1 MNEQIIRA
9 RAEQRYQVEL
19 EQLIATDSGA
29 RPSGW
34 QLSANAVKRFIC
46 GDKQHNIS
54 RKYYGDDALV
64 ERAIVSLMGNNGL
77 MMVGEPG
84 TAKSMLSELLA
95 AAISGTSELLIQGT
109 AGTTEEQ
116 VKYSWNFAMLLANGP
131 SFDALLKSPIYAA
144 MEQGKLVRIEEIT
157 RCPQEI
163 QDVLISLMS
172 EKTLTIPELGIA
184 IQAKPGF
191 NVIATANLLDR
202 GVNEMSSALKRRF
215 NFETVPVLNDVK
227 LEQELI
233 LSQVNARFINEAQ
246 QPQINE
252 ELVQLLVQVFHDLR
266 NNLGAQSLD
275 ATLSTAEAVNI
286 VHSCTLH
293 SLYWHQ
299 PMSAEQL
306 VQQMHG
312 TLIKDKP
319 DDIKKL
325 AHYLDAVVRERKEWR
340 AFFDAGKALWMK

>member
-1 MNEQIIRA
+1 MVNVIRE
-9 RAEQRYQVEL
+9 RAEQRYQQEL
-19 EQLIATDSGA
+19 DTLREHDSSP
-29 RPSGW
+29 RPPGW
-34 QLSANAVKRFIC
+34 ALSAAAVRRFIC
-46 GDKQHNIS
+46 GDAVHGIS

-77 MMVGEPG
+77 MLVGEPG
-84 TAKSMLSELLA
+84 TAKSMLSELLT
-95 AAISGTSELLIQGT
+95 AAISGHSELLIQGT

-116 VKYSWNFAMLLANGP
+116 IKYSWNFALLLSGGP
-131 SFDALLKSPIYAA
+131 SLEALLKSPVYEA
-144 MEQGKLVRIEEIT
+144 MEQGKLVRLEEIT

-163 QDVLISLMS
+163 QDVLISVMS

-202 GVNEMSSALKRRF
+202 GVNDMSSALKRRF
-215 NFETVPVLNDVK
+215 NFETVPVINDAAMEK
-227 LEQELI
+227 TLI
-233 LSQVNARFINEAQ
+233 MSQVQ
-246 QPQINE
+246 QRLADSGTEHPLDAD
-252 ELVQLLVQVFHDLR
+252 LVELLVQVFHELR
-266 NNLGAQSLD
+266 HSTGPQALE

-286 VHSCTLH
+286 VHACALH
-293 SLYWHQ
+293 SLYWQQ
-299 PMSAEQL
+299 PMNTAQL

-325 AHYLDAVVRERKEWR
+325 AHYLDVVVRERSSWKE
-340 AFFDAGKALWMK
+340 FFTAGKALWMK